1 MKVSAPLVIVAGG
14 AALLF
19 LNRGRSLGVRP
30 GATQGTRQPIPTR
43 TSSYY
48 ARPGQPGVAVNPLQA
63 ILGGVQSIFGIT
75 GTVDRAITPSAP
87 PGSPGS
93 SIFSSVGNFFRTAN
107 VDATGNATGAAGSS
121 AEILRPVDMNGLY
134 VFPPEIGLGSL
145 SGVTNNPGDPGQ
157 FFGAETIL
165 YDNAPALDALSGY
178 DTQAG
183 SFVFT

>member
-1 MKVSAPLVIVAGG
+1 MKISAPLVVVAGG

-30 GATQGTRQPIPTR
+30 GATQGTRQPIPAR

-48 ARPGQPGVAVNPLQA
+48 ARPGQPGVALNPLQA
-63 ILGGVQSIFGIT
+63 ILGGVQSLFGIT
-75 GTVDRAITPSAP
+75 ATVDRAITPSAP
-87 PGSPGS
+87 AGSPGS
-93 SIFSSVGNFFRTAN
+93 SIFTGLGSIFRTSN
-107 VDATGNATGAAGSS
+107 TDATGASVSS
-121 AEILRPVDMNGLY
+121 AEILRPVDVNGLP
-134 VFPPEIGLGSL
+134 VFPPEIAIGSL
-145 SGVTNNPGDPGQ
+145 SGITNDPGDPGQ
-157 FFGAETIL
+157 FFGADPLL